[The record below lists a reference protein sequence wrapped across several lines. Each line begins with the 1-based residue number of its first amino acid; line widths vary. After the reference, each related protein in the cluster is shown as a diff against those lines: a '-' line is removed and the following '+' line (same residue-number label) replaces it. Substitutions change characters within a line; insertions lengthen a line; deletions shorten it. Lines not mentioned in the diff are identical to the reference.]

1 MRGLTTEIN
10 EKDIMK
16 NPSFQV
22 WIAAMGAV
30 ILSIFTFTAFAFTNF
45 QTKDEARDGKEDISV
60 QLIDLKNELHDMH
73 QELDEVRNHER
84 HSDSK

>member
-30 ILSIFTFTAFAFTNF
+30 LFSALAFTAFAYTTF
-45 QTKDEARDGKEDISV
+45 QTKDEAKGDKGDILH
-60 QLIDLKNELHDMH
+60 QLDRIENKVDQLHGN
-73 QELDEVRNHER
+73 R
-84 HSDSK
+84 